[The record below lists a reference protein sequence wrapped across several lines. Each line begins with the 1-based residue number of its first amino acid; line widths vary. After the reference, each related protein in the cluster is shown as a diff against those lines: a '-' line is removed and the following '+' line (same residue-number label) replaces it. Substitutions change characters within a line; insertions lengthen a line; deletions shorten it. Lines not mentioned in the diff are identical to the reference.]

1 MKHKH
6 TLLLSALMLT
16 ALTSV
21 FVGTGATAYAAEVC
35 THEYDEHIIEA
46 TCTEMGYTEYVCSL
60 CGESYK
66 DNYTEAKGHTY
77 TETETQ
83 ATCTEKG
90 YITYVCDDCGYTY
103 TSVNAIARTRAIP
116 RISVRIAVM
125 STSITIRKRR
135 DILLRK
141 RSMKRPVRARDI
153 RSTSAKCAVIPI
165 TPT

>member
-66 DNYTEAKGHTY
+66 DNYTEAKG
-77 TETETQ
+77 
-83 ATCTEKG
+83 
-90 YITYVCDDCGYTY
+90 
-103 TSVNAIARTRAIP
+103 IP
-116 RISVRIAVM
+116 IPK
-125 STSITIRKRR
+125 RKRKRHVPKR
-135 DILLRK
+135 DISLTF
-141 RSMKRPVRARDI
+141 ATIAD
-153 RSTSAKCAVIPI
+153 IPI
-165 TPT
+165 RA

>member
-83 ATCTEKG
+83 ANAVTGLIESE
-90 YITYVCDDCGYTY
+90 YVNGADVP
-103 TSVNAIARTRAIP
+103 VNGGFY
-116 RISVRIAVM
+116 V
-125 STSITIRKRR
+125 
-135 DILLRK
+135 
-141 RSMKRPVRARDI
+141 
-153 RSTSAKCAVIPI
+153 
-165 TPT
+165 

>member
-66 DNYTEAKGHTY
+66 DNYTEAKVSY
-77 TETETQ
+77 C
-83 ATCTEKG
+83 AFSFRCSRSK
-90 YITYVCDDCGYTY
+90 
-103 TSVNAIARTRAIP
+103 
-116 RISVRIAVM
+116 ISSEQP
-125 STSITIRKRR
+125 ST
-135 DILLRK
+135 
-141 RSMKRPVRARDI
+141 
-153 RSTSAKCAVIPI
+153 
-165 TPT
+165 

>member
-1 MKHKH
+1 
-6 TLLLSALMLT
+6 MLT

-103 TSVNAIARTRAIP
+103 TSVNADETGHDFESMIVLKGGIQ
-116 RISVRIAVM
+116 
-125 STSITIRKRR
+125 IRE
-135 DILLRK
+135 
-141 RSMKRPVRARDI
+141 
-153 RSTSAKCAVIPI
+153 PI
-165 TPT
+165 ETNN